1 MTVIRSVF
9 EGWAEIVPSG
19 RGGRKTEPPPGG
31 RELLTHRLLRES
43 SEGGPFRVVV
53 RLPTPSD
60 KTSFEYR
67 SPEIATRL
75 EAEQWLMDLVC
86 GWREEPYELNHLPAV
101 SLRRLWQAD
110 ELPAPEK
117 AGEERKYPHQLPLV
131 GV

>member
-1 MTVIRSVF
+1 MTAPETVF
-9 EGWAEIVPSG
+9 GGWAEIVPSG
-19 RGGRKTEPPPGG
+19 RPGGQTEPPAG
-31 RELLTHRLLRES
+31 RELLAHRLLRES
-43 SEGGPFRVVV
+43 TAGGPFRVLLRVPTPEGGGTYTYTSPE
-53 RLPTPSD
+53 LPTR
-60 KTSFEYR
+60 F
-67 SPEIATRL
+67 